1 MDVKEALRKQLI
13 FEGETESL
21 DEALDALIETRV
33 RLDEYYKNYRGLLEK
48 AKSIQHLVQDTEVLL
63 RYDIP
68 TDEIPMETIL
78 REVESFIKELEK
90 LELEL

>member
-21 DEALDALIETRV
+21 DEALNALIETRL
-33 RLDEYYKNYRGLLEK
+33 RLDEYYKIYRVSLEK
-48 AKSIQHLVQDTEVLL
+48 AKTIKRLVQDTEVLV
-63 RYDIP
+63 RYDVPADKIP
-68 TDEIPMETIL
+68 AETTL